1 MERGVE
7 VRQGSPVTGA
17 YRERNAVVLVDG
29 EGKRHEAQVLVGA
42 DGVNGKSR
50 TWMGIPARKKRSLLL
65 QADFERDESDHPFD
79 SNLVLDFSAIKYGIP
94 GYAWFFPSVDGEG
107 KPVFNTGITGG
118 SYGGAG
124 SGSLLKRAHEAVAG
138 LHPRIRESAPAKF
151 RYQSYPE
158 RDFSPFQA
166 NSGSRV
172 LFVGEQIGV
181 NPADG
186 EGLGICCDSAAIASA
201 SIIRALDRGD
211 FSFKDYGPSLLQS
224 DSLALWI
231 ASRIITA
238 CLTDRR
244 FDILFPIILNM
255 DGDGR
260 DFIMNHYAK
269 IFAGVVKGWTIYTP
283 SLLKELSFGIGQL
296 VSSSTRLL

>member
-1 MERGVE
+1 MPS
-7 VRQGSPVTGA
+7 QQ
-17 YRERNAVVLVDG
+17 L
-29 EGKRHEAQVLVGA
+29 GA
-42 DGVNGKSR
+42 DPFFLSR
-50 TWMGIPARKKRSLLL
+50 I
-65 QADFERDESDHPFD
+65 DFLED
-79 SNLVLDFSAIKYGIP
+79 
-94 GYAWFFPSVDGEG
+94 
-107 KPVFNTGITGG
+107 
-118 SYGGAG
+118 
-124 SGSLLKRAHEAVAG
+124 
-138 LHPRIRESAPAKF
+138 
-151 RYQSYPE
+151 
-158 RDFSPFQA
+158 
-166 NSGSRV
+166 
-172 LFVGEQIGV
+172 
-181 NPADG
+181 PADG

-211 FSFKDYGPSLLQS
+211 FSFKDYGPGLLQS

-269 IFAGVVKGWTIYTP
+269 IFAGVVKGWTLYTP